1 MTYYFYQAIEW
12 SRWLVGLVPRSSIGP
27 ARYYL
32 IIHYTFVAVLTLLL
46 AYFTPELQKVLPLS
60 GENTGLPDFVVRYW
74 YGILFLV
81 VYGLVRNVV
90 WLLSLLGPDGCS
102 EFPQLE
108 ADWREILSELERE
121 RLPIDELPLFLVN
134 GLTPEQENN
143 AFEAAFQS
151 AEGSAWKVIA
161 PPSDRKGTVIRAYA
175 NDEAIFLCTPGVGAT
190 SIQLGKLSRGG
201 HGARVETAVSSG
213 DFSSVTGT
221 MKAGALPFGNARGGP
236 VSQTQLAPARTEQ
249 AAGPATQSA
258 ASEATPMGTMLPG
271 SLQKVMQTVSQF
283 SGNAVKGVGRQRLE
297 PLSKLELLAGQKQLQ
312 YLCGLI
318 SRSRF
323 PWIGLNGLL
332 QAIPL
337 SWASSADYARSLA
350 PAIRH
355 DIVEIHS
362 ALHLQC
368 PLVAMV
374 TELDDVAGVREF
386 IIRGERLQPGLRK
399 SRAGSSFPA
408 GAEVSDTHAE
418 WLVDA
423 GLRWFRGWS
432 YRAFAEDLD
441 SHENT
446 KLFQMVCELAE
457 RREGLKLLLRE
468 IFYRTLKPAVRL
480 QGLYFAAT
488 GKANTEQGFIH
499 GVLRKLPECQNDV
512 AWNPSFLRDRRQ
524 RKIYT
529 VSCFAGSFV
538 ALAISVYLLRGLLK

>member
-12 SRWLVGLVPRSSIGP
+12 GRWLVGLVPRSSIGP

-46 AYFTPELQKVLPLS
+46 AYFTPELQGVVKLL
-60 GENTGLPDFVVRYW
+60 GANTGLPDFVVRCW

-90 WLLSLLGPDGCS
+90 WLLSLLGPEGCS
-102 EFPQLE
+102 DFPQLE
-108 ADWREILSELERE
+108 ADWREILSALERE
-121 RLPIDELPLFLVN
+121 RLPVDELPLFFVN

-151 AEGSAWKVIA
+151 MEGSAWKVIA
-161 PPSDRKGTVIRAYA
+161 PPSASKAAVIRAYA
-175 NDEAIFLCTPGVGAT
+175 NDEAIYLCTPGVGST

-201 HGARVETAVSSG
+201 QGARVEAVGSSG
-213 DFSSVTGT
+213 EFSSVTGT

-236 VSQTQLAPARTEQ
+236 VSQAHLASSGTEQSTAPAM
-249 AAGPATQSA
+249 QSV
-258 ASEATPMGTMLPG
+258 ASEAAPMGTMLPG

-283 SGNAVKGVGRQRLE
+283 SSNVVKGVGRQRLD
-297 PLSKLELLAGQKQLQ
+297 PLSQLELLAGQRQLR

-362 ALHLQC
+362 AMHLQC

-374 TELDDVAGVREF
+374 TELDDVAGVRDF
-386 IIRGERLQPGLRK
+386 IIRGERMQPGLRK

-408 GAEVSDTHAE
+408 GAEVSDRHAE

-441 SHENT
+441 NSENT

-457 RREGLKLLLRE
+457 RREGLTLLLRE
-468 IFYRTLKPAVRL
+468 IFYRTLQPAVRL
-480 QGLYFAAT
+480 QGLYFSAN
-488 GKANTEQGFIH
+488 GKANTEKGFIH
-499 GVLRKLPECQNDV
+499 GVLR
-512 AWNPSFLRDRRQ
+512 
-524 RKIYT
+524 
-529 VSCFAGSFV
+529 
-538 ALAISVYLLRGLLK
+538 